1 MYQKELF
8 HLQIHNV
15 CIILYSNFMYI
26 FHTINF
32 LVDVDQASQNYT
44 FNFTLTGEPSDMIRF
59 NFLNASN
66 QSLIPHSC
74 NSKIYILWISS
85 DKFCNLGIVGTNY
98 SCSIRFSESVGVGY
112 HDITI
117 QALRDEIVYGEI
129 TERFFVFRSMC
140 FI

>member
-1 MYQKELF
+1 MYVY
-8 HLQIHNV
+8 IV
-15 CIILYSNFMYI
+15 ILCT
-26 FHTINF
+26 FHTLNF

-44 FNFTLTGEPSDMIRF
+44 FTFTLTGEPSDMIRF

-66 QSLIPHSC
+66 QSLISHSC
-74 NSKIYILWISS
+74 NSKIYILWILS

-98 SCSIRFSESVGVGY
+98 SCSIRLSESVGVGY

-129 TERFFVFRSMC
+129 TEIFFVFRSMC